1 LRGGLQTR
9 SKWLLTLWY
18 FAVLLPLIILAAVA
32 EGTGNNQTAS
42 PMAEADIPS
51 NEERNLLGDIDLVV
65 QIIKGI
71 FTILVSIAAI
81 IYYLKR
87 GDKKSSSNIMARDIG
102 DGAVITQNQM
112 GGQAAQKIENYGL
125 MPRQITGASAR
136 VLVSELQKYPSEQFH
151 IQYVG
156 GDYEVLELAES
167 INSVLV
173 EAKWKSEGMAEVNR
187 HPPLIRWG
195 IRLFAPEA
203 RPSFDFF
210 LKWLIDHGFEVDP
223 QLTNGD
229 ALTIQIG
236 KNR

>member
-1 LRGGLQTR
+1 
-9 SKWLLTLWY
+9 
-18 FAVLLPLIILAAVA
+18 
-32 EGTGNNQTAS
+32 
-42 PMAEADIPS
+42 
-51 NEERNLLGDIDLVV
+51 
-65 QIIKGI
+65 
-71 FTILVSIAAI
+71 
-81 IYYLKR
+81 
-87 GDKKSSSNIMARDIG
+87 
-102 DGAVITQNQM
+102 
-112 GGQAAQKIENYGL
+112 

-203 RPSFDFF
+203 RPSFGLF